1 MSEID
6 DKPFPLVPLLGAGVL
21 IAMTVAVAAGPRLGY
36 LPHIATAAS
45 ERAARHVAVVETRSL
60 RFTDR
65 ADGAL
70 VIDDVA
76 RGTTAAVLPHGVNN
90 GFIRGVLRG
99 MARDRK
105 LRDIGPAAPFT
116 LTLFSDDALT
126 LADPATGRSI
136 ELGSFG
142 PTNRQSFADLLLLH
156 RPVPSKAALIG
167 RVDL

>member
-1 MSEID
+1 MPSTTHPFD
-6 DKPFPLVPLLGAGVL
+6 DAMRLVSAGDGRWTGQTSTDYGNMVGPFG
-21 IAMTVAVAAGPRLGY
+21 
-36 LPHIATAAS
+36 
-45 ERAARHVAVVETRSL
+45 
-60 RFTDR
+60 
-65 ADGAL
+65 
-70 VIDDVA
+70 
-76 RGTTAAVLPHGVNN
+76 GTTAAVLPHGVNN

>member
-6 DKPFPLVPLLGAGVL
+6 DKPFPLAPLLGAGVL

-36 LPHIATAAS
+36 LAPIETAAS
-45 ERAARHVAVVETRSL
+45 DRATHHVAVVETRSL

-70 VIDDVA
+70 VVSDAA

-90 GFIRGVLRG
+90 GFVRGVLRG

-105 LRDIGPAAPFT
+105 LRDISPAAAFT
-116 LTLFSDDALT
+116 LTLF
-126 LADPATGRSI
+126 AD
-136 ELGSFG
+136 
-142 PTNRQSFADLLLLH
+142 
-156 RPVPSKAALIG
+156 
-167 RVDL
+167 